1 MKSFTVTKEM
11 RNNIAQRLTAK
22 AVAAEMKAINTEAEA
37 INKAFWKG
45 YKKRLRAVSGIP
57 STQWD
62 NLIKLGLLVH
72 TYTLSP
78 EDKDGEAIATVE
90 RTRHA
95 SDDLQQALS
104 ASDRA
109 ELWRNFTRRGFS
121 REWELTFKAG
131 HSLPRH
137 NHATLV
143 EDRELITRIKAV
155 CLRQQALITTILNFH
170 RKTMMVLNACRTA
183 KQMRELF
190 PEGAKLLPKPIERT
204 TDLAPKELAES
215 VTKMIQQGV
224 PPVQ

>member
-37 INKAFWKG
+37 INKA
-45 YKKRLRAVSGIP
+45 A
-57 STQWD
+57 
-62 NLIKLGLLVH
+62 LL
-72 TYTLSP
+72 
-78 EDKDGEAIATVE
+78 
-90 RTRHA
+90 
-95 SDDLQQALS
+95 
-104 ASDRA
+104 
-109 ELWRNFTRRGFS
+109 
-121 REWELTFKAG
+121 
-131 HSLPRH
+131 
-137 NHATLV
+137 

-155 CLRQQALITTILNFH
+155 CLRQQELITTILNFH
-170 RKTMMVLNACRTA
+170 RKTMMGLNACRTA